1 MYYVC
6 VTSPS
11 LGPSTALSCFATVL
25 CFLQRGLD
33 ITRQNPEYIF
43 SRGLW
48 SCICGGVLVTIS
60 GFGFTI
66 DWLLSYPYSDLSL
79 VLKALVLP
87 SIMTFGYVIVGA
99 LMFMHLENW
108 TYNESLIFCWT
119 AVTTIGYGDIAP
131 VSNPGRIFF
140 LFYTAAGVSVVTYL
154 LLSIRAVFSGKS
166 SSIMKV
172 NLMRVQSLRDYSHKQ
187 RQKWIDRQQRKQR
200 QLQERNRS
208 AQQSIS
214 PVRNRSKRSWTDV
227 SVNSSYPT
235 VPLVRPRSYSN
246 ASILSNYTSLSG
258 LLGDKDRQILVQVIT
273 HSGVL
278 RMTVIL
284 LLSWFGGA
292 ALFCWLEEDW
302 SYLDGIYFAFVTQL
316 TIGFGDVVPR
326 SAVRLYALHIHIHPI
341 LIPDLF
347 I

>member
-1 MYYVC
+1 M
-6 VTSPS
+6 
-11 LGPSTALSCFATVL
+11 
-25 CFLQRGLD
+25 
-33 ITRQNPEYIF
+33 
-43 SRGLW
+43 
-48 SCICGGVLVTIS
+48 
-60 GFGFTI
+60 
-66 DWLLSYPYSDLSL
+66 
-79 VLKALVLP
+79 LKALVLP

-99 LMFMHLENW
+99 LMFMHLEDW

-326 SAVRLYALHIHIHPI
+326 SAVRLCFAHTYSSYI
-341 LIPDLF
+341 DT
-347 I
+347 